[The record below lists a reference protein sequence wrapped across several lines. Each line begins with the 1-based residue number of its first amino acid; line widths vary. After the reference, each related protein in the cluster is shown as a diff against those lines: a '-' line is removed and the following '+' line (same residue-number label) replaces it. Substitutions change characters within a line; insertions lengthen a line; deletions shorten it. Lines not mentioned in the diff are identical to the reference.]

1 MSMEVA
7 LLISANIFILLAW
20 HEILRML
27 RLQNSFME
35 TVAAKFGVT
44 RDDSIN

>member
-7 LLISANIFILLAW
+7 LLISANIFILIAW
-20 HEILRML
+20 HDILRML

-35 TVAAKFGVT
+35 IVAAKFGLT
-44 RDDSIN
+44 NEDT